1 MEELIKIT
9 GLCKQYM
16 SREVLKD
23 VSFSLKK
30 DMILGLV
37 GPNGAG
43 KTTVMKTLGGLIM
56 PTSGTVELFGESSP
70 KGLAHSRSR
79 MCFMIETPYAKQ
91 NMSARENLEKLRLQ
105 KGIPDKSRI
114 DRALELAGLTDTG
127 KKPVKDFSLG
137 MKQRLGLAGA
147 LLSQP
152 EIMILDE
159 PINGL
164 DPEGIVEIRELLL
177 KLNREEHITLMIS
190 SHILSEMALMCTDY
204 VFIRKGRVIENIS
217 AEDLKRRSHEY
228 FLIRAD
234 KNDMVPAVLQNKLGI
249 TDIEVDKDGS
259 VRVFKG
265 FSDIRLISKTLFDN
279 GIVPLE
285 LHLND
290 ADLEKYYMDLVGE
303 NGEEG
308 GDNV

>member
-1 MEELIKIT
+1 
-9 GLCKQYM
+9 
-16 SREVLKD
+16 
-23 VSFSLKK
+23 
-30 DMILGLV
+30 
-37 GPNGAG
+37 
-43 KTTVMKTLGGLIM
+43 
-56 PTSGTVELFGESSP
+56 
-70 KGLAHSRSR
+70 
-79 MCFMIETPYAKQ
+79 
-91 NMSARENLEKLRLQ
+91 
-105 KGIPDKSRI
+105 
-114 DRALELAGLTDTG
+114 
-127 KKPVKDFSLG
+127 
-137 MKQRLGLAGA
+137 AGA